1 MLLGKIVI
9 WGFKASDEVYQFGVG
24 IWWAISDLEFVLG
37 VKSADTEGESKKLA
51 LFIDTLP
58 WNLSIL
64 TIKYIFSRLP
74 PFYPMKFML
83 SSRKYI
89 RSHSSCIQS
98 FILLEIAD
106 IYPVSFTRHHP
117 FYCEIEPLQMAFSI
131 RVYSH
136 IAIIL

>member
-24 IWWAISDLEFVLG
+24 VWWAISDLKFVLG
-37 VKSADTEGESKKLA
+37 MQSADTKCKPKKFA

-64 TIKYIFSRLP
+64 TIKYFFSRLL
-74 PFYPMKFML
+74 PFYPMKFIL

-89 RSHSSCIQS
+89 RSHSSCI
-98 FILLEIAD
+98 
-106 IYPVSFTRHHP
+106 
-117 FYCEIEPLQMAFSI
+117 
-131 RVYSH
+131 
-136 IAIIL
+136 

>member
-9 WGFKASDEVYQFGVG
+9 WGFKAGDKVYQFGVG

-64 TIKYIFSRLP
+64 TIKYVFSRLP
-74 PFYPMKFML
+74 PFYPMKLML
-83 SSRKYI
+83 S
-89 RSHSSCIQS
+89 
-98 FILLEIAD
+98 
-106 IYPVSFTRHHP
+106 P
-117 FYCEIEPLQMAFSI
+117 
-131 RVYSH
+131 
-136 IAIIL
+136 